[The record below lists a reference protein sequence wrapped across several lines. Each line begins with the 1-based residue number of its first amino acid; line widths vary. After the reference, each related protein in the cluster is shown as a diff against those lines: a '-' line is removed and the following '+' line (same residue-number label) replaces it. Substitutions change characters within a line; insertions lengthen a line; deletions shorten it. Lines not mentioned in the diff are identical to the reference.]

1 MTSKGEYNFDFH
13 NNMCIIVAA
22 LLAVSIIVVTPV
34 ININSAFASSQQQ
47 HGLNNNDSRYR
58 QCLKLLDEV
67 RNQEISLLMPIP
79 EYQTLANKCKD
90 GSHQTVNNVIAL
102 LEMADTKF

>member
-1 MTSKGEYNFDFH
+1 MTSSIEEYNFDFH

-34 ININSAFASSQQQ
+34 ININSAFASSQQ
-47 HGLNNNDSRYR
+47 HGLKNNDGRYR

-90 GSHQTVNNVIAL
+90 GSHQNVNNVIAL

>member
-1 MTSKGEYNFDFH
+1 MTSSIGEYNLDFH
-13 NNMCIIVAA
+13 NNMCIIAA
-22 LLAVSIIVVTPV
+22 LLAVSIIVVTLV
-34 ININSAFASSQQQ
+34 ININSAFASSQH

-58 QCLKLLDEV
+58 QCLKILDEV
-67 RNQEISLLMPIP
+67 RNQQISLLMPIP

-102 LEMADTKF
+102 LEMVDTKF

>member
-1 MTSKGEYNFDFH
+1 MTSFIGEYNFDFH
-13 NNMCIIVAA
+13 NNMWIIVSA
-22 LLAVSIIVVTPV
+22 LLAVSIIVVTP
-34 ININSAFASSQQQ
+34 IFDINSASASSQQ

-102 LEMADTKF
+102 LEMVDTKF